1 VSGAG
6 PLDFEQLP
14 TRDGQGRFLAV
25 IEASR
30 GGRNKLK
37 YHPEWRAFALSGV
50 LPLGMAF
57 PYDFGFL
64 PSTLGEDGDPIDVLV
79 LADESVPPA
88 TLVPCRIVGV
98 IEAEQQDQGKGS
110 ERNDRLIAVAHKSH
124 RYRSCERLE
133 DVAANVLDEIESF
146 FVFYN
151 QQRGGRFT
159 PLARRGPEGAQAL
172 IEAAEARFA
181 ARLRQNR

>member
-1 VSGAG
+1 VSGAV
-6 PLDFEQLP
+6 PTDLEQLP
-14 TRDGQGRFLAV
+14 TRDGDGRFLAV

-30 GGRNKLK
+30 GTRNKLK
-37 YHPEWRAFALSGV
+37 YHAEWRAFALSGV
-50 LPLGMAF
+50 LPLGMSF

-79 LADESVPPA
+79 LADESLPPA
-88 TLVPCRIVGV
+88 TVVPCRVVGV
-98 IEAEQQDQGKGS
+98 IEAEQQDKGKEA
-110 ERNDRLIAVAHKSH
+110 ERNDRLIAVADKSH
-124 RYRSCERLE
+124 RYRSCKRLE

-151 QQRGGRFT
+151 QQRGGIFK

-172 IEAAEARFA
+172 IKAAEARLA
-181 ARLRQNR
+181 ERRGRDR